1 MAPNDEYNTLAVYI
15 NRERVHASSQ
25 GDSTAYCR
33 KSTCGL
39 DTARAPHVPSPTPV
53 NTNGIMLLLE
63 TLVAASALPLMAAG
77 ETGCWRNG
85 RECYWWGAATE
96 CGDTAFFLGD
106 LDKGL
111 YRLVTWTRDAT
122 IDELCANQG
131 SSLNP
136 GPNCCD
142 AYGHGCWSGYK
153 RLWCNARG
161 VRCVAALPLS
171 CFVWQPSCLG
181 LRLTES
187 IYMDV

>member
-1 MAPNDEYNTLAVYI
+1 MNEHVRRVVGIARHQVGGDRVEGHEPAV
-15 NRERVHASSQ
+15 
-25 GDSTAYCR
+25 
-33 KSTCGL
+33 
-39 DTARAPHVPSPTPV
+39 ARDV
-53 NTNGIMLLLE
+53 GGE
-63 TLVAASALPLMAAG
+63 EGQALH
-77 ETGCWRNG
+77 
-85 RECYWWGAATE
+85 
-96 CGDTAFFLGD
+96 LGD